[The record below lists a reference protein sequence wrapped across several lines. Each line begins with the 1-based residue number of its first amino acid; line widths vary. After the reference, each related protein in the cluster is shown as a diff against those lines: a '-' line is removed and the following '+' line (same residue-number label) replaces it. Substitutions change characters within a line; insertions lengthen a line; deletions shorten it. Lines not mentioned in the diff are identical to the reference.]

1 MQGLSGEFVFEEVKL
16 EILTNNRQLTKKL
29 GNRFGIIHTTE
40 NQNQKNSGVEI
51 KGMLNQFRVVMQ
63 S

>member
-16 EILTNNRQLTKKL
+16 EILTNYRQLTKKL

-40 NQNQKNSGVEI
+40 NLRQNSGV
-51 KGMLNQFRVVMQ
+51 GMLNQFRVEMQ

>member
-16 EILTNNRQLTKKL
+16 EILTNYRQLTKKL

-40 NQNQKNSGVEI
+40 NLRQNSGV
-51 KGMLNQFRVVMQ
+51 GMLNQFRVVMQ

>member
-16 EILTNNRQLTKKL
+16 EILTNYRQLTKL

-40 NQNQKNSGVEI
+40 NLRQNSGV
-51 KGMLNQFRVVMQ
+51 GMLNQFRVVMQ

>member
-16 EILTNNRQLTKKL
+16 EILTNYRQLTKKL

-40 NQNQKNSGVEI
+40 NLRQNSGVEI

>member
-16 EILTNNRQLTKKL
+16 EILTNYRQLTKKL
-29 GNRFGIIHTTE
+29 GHRFGIIHTTE
-40 NQNQKNSGVEI
+40 NLRQNSGV
-51 KGMLNQFRVVMQ
+51 GMLNQFRVVMQ